1 VQKAETPNALSDL
14 TGTSCSRRLIPKT
27 ESTTNTAALPVS
39 KAGKPHREEAL
50 LGPDVDIRLNALAE
64 ACRKAGARVTHQRR
78 EVLRA
83 VVETDSRP
91 DVHTILNRI
100 RERTPTIS
108 LDTVY
113 RTLSLLEE
121 RDLVNRL
128 HASGERARF
137 DGNNR
142 SHHHFIRGACGR
154 ILDFEDE
161 ALDATV
167 LPDPV
172 AELGCPTSRQLQVF
186 GICREC
192 IAGEEES
199 NE

>member
-1 VQKAETPNALSDL
+1 
-14 TGTSCSRRLIPKT
+14 
-27 ESTTNTAALPVS
+27 
-39 KAGKPHREEAL
+39 

-83 VVETDSRP
+83 VVETDSHP
-91 DVHTILNRI
+91 DAHTVLNRV
-100 RERTPTIS
+100 RERMPTIS

-113 RTLSLLEE
+113 RTLSFLEE

-142 SHHHFIRGACGR
+142 SHHHFICRACGR
-154 ILDFEDE
+154 IVDFEDE
-161 ALDATV
+161 ALDATA
-167 LPDPV
+167 LPHQV
-172 AELGCPTSRQLQVF
+172 AELGSPTSRQLQVF

-192 IAGEEES
+192 IAREEES
-199 NE
+199 NG